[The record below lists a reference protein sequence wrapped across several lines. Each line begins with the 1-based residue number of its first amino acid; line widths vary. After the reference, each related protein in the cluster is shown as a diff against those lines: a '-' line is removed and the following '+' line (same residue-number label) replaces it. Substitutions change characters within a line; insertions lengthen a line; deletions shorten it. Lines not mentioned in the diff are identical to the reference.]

1 MFREGFFFIKYFV
14 YNGGKYRHEICYSCN
29 GSVVLE
35 KEGVHAH
42 PFFYADIMKE
52 VV

>member
-1 MFREGFFFIKYFV
+1 MFREGFFIKYFV

-35 KEGVHAH
+35 KEGARAS
-42 PFFYADIMKE
+42 FFYADIMKE

>member
-1 MFREGFFFIKYFV
+1 MEKNIGMQLLAHIAVWSFFILCEFK
-14 YNGGKYRHEICYSCN
+14 R
-29 GSVVLE
+29 
-35 KEGVHAH
+35 GVHTH